1 MSDRRKFIK
10 QFGGIA
16 GAIAL
21 SEVFGSVFAG
31 EYKNMSKHIASMPPS
46 AAASDE
52 DFWGW
57 VKECYTVSPNLI
69 NLNNGQVSPQPK
81 VVQDALAKYYN
92 MANEGPA
99 LYMSKMLQDGRESLR
114 MKMADFAGCSTEE
127 IAIDRNST
135 EALNTIIFG
144 LNLKAGDEVLVCK
157 QDYPSMLNAW
167 KQREKRDGI
176 KLNWLNLKLP
186 LDNENEIVRT
196 YENAF
201 TANTKVV
208 MVMHMINYTGQIMPI
223 KAIARAAHKRG
234 IEIIVD
240 GAHTFAH
247 LDFQI
252 PDLECD
258 YFGTSL
264 HKWMCAPFGTGLM
277 YMKKDKIKNVWPLLS
292 SAEPNSEDIRKFESI
307 GTRTIPNEMAISHA
321 LDFHNIIGSKRK
333 EERLR
338 YLKNYWAE
346 KAMEIP
352 KVKLNTSL
360 KSQFS
365 CGLANFSIEGKQPK
379 DIETKLYEKYKIIVA
394 SMDIED
400 IHGIR
405 ITPHLYTTTKDLD
418 RLVGAINDI
427 AKS

>member
-1 MSDRRKFIK
+1 MSNRRKFLK

-16 GAIAL
+16 GAVAI
-21 SEVFGSVFAG
+21 SEVFGKVFAS
-31 EYKNMSKHIASMPPS
+31 EFRSMSKGIMNLPPPM
-46 AAASDE
+46 AAKDE

-57 VKECYTVSPNLI
+57 IKECYTVSPNLI
-69 NLNNGQVSPQPK
+69 NLNNGQVCPQPK
-81 VVQDALAKYYN
+81 VVQEAVAKYYSL
-92 MANEGPA
+92 ANEGPA
-99 LYMSKMLQDGRESLR
+99 LYMTKMLQDGRESLR
-114 MKMADFAGCSTEE
+114 MKMAEFAGCSTEE

-144 LNLKAGDEVLVCK
+144 LNLKAGDEVVVAK

-176 KLNWLNLKLP
+176 KLNWVNLKLP
-186 LDNENEIVRT
+186 LDNEDEIVSI

-201 TANTKVV
+201 TPKTKVV
-208 MVMHMINYTGQIMPI
+208 MLMHMINWTGQVMPVR
-223 KAIARAAHKRG
+223 AIARAAHKRG
-234 IEIIVD
+234 IEVLVD

-247 LDFQI
+247 LDFKI

-264 HKWMCAPFGTGLM
+264 HKWLCAPFGTGLM
-277 YMKKDKIKNVWPLLS
+277 YMKKEKIKNVWPLLS
-292 SAEPNSEDIRKFESI
+292 DNDPTRDDIRKFESI
-307 GTRTIPNEMAISHA
+307 GTRAIPNEMAISHA

-346 KAMEIP
+346 KVSTIP

-360 KSQFS
+360 KPDFS
-365 CGLANFSIEGKQPK
+365 CGLANFSVEGKKPAE
-379 DIETKLYEKYKIIVA
+379 IETKLYEKYKIVA
-394 SMDIED
+394 VSMDIED

-405 ITPHLYTTTKDLD
+405 ITPHLYITTKDLD
-418 RLVGAINDI
+418 RLVTAVNEI
-427 AKS
+427 ARS